1 MKIFI
6 IEHNER
12 NWDSYMGHI
21 IVANNEEEVKYL
33 AKQVSADEGKE
44 IWNKIPIFIV
54 GEYVGEKKEPFI
66 LLSDFNAG

>member
-21 IVANNEEEVKYL
+21 IVANNEEEVKYS

-54 GEYVGEKKEPFI
+54 GEKKEPFI